1 MLFRSMEDDDPFL
14 EQVIRQIN
22 PDIVFMQLPSPGAV
36 TIIRCDSILGIKDFS
51 FSLDF
56 SENVVYIDKSYRM
69 LATRED
75 VDLIKSYE
83 PSLQLFLY
91 AMQPMVFRRIAEM
104 HGLENCVGL

>member
-1 MLFRSMEDDDPFL
+1 MEDDDPFL

-22 PDIVFMQLPSPGAV
+22 PDIMFMQLPSPDAV
-36 TIIRCDSILGIKDFS
+36 TIVRCNSILGVRDFE

-56 SENVVYIDKSYRM
+56 SENVVYIDRNYHM

-75 VDLIKSYE
+75 VAFIRNYE

-104 HGLENCVGL
+104 HSAESRTF